1 MIWNLHDWGICW
13 DEESQKARGRAVP
26 SVPQLEVPCA
36 ARRLAAVHSPVSPNE
51 RARYCRLKWCL
62 QGDSAPLPFPR
73 PAPSLAL
80 GGAGRHSARL
90 PRPRVLSN
98 TQRGEAL

>member
-36 ARRLAAVHSPVSPNE
+36 A
-51 RARYCRLKWCL
+51 
-62 QGDSAPLPFPR
+62 PLGCGVLT
-73 PAPSLAL
+73 SLA
-80 GGAGRHSARL
+80 
-90 PRPRVLSN
+90 
-98 TQRGEAL
+98 Q